1 MSRRVRLMLIGLGLV
16 AVAALVFF
24 LVLNPMRDEIDD
36 LRSQIESEKVRI
48 QKAQQ
53 EIDMGEYTKAE
64 GRRNQAR
71 LLELAKMI
79 PPGDELPSLIL
90 QIQDLADKAGIDWLR
105 ITPGSRVEGGTDT
118 YEILPLSLEFS
129 GTYFDIS
136 DFIYRAEQ
144 MVAGPGRLLT
154 VKSLDLRVDDPGQRP
169 GVSHPELGVT
179 MIIYAFVLPIEL
191 VPATTTEE
199 VIPGREPQ

>member
-1 MSRRVRLMLIGLGLV
+1 
-16 AVAALVFF
+16 VFF
-24 LVLNPMRDEIDD
+24 LVLNPMRDEIDE

-79 PPGDELPSLIL
+79 PPGNELPSLIL

-105 ITPGSRVEGGTDT
+105 ITPGSRIGGGTDT
-118 YEILPLSLEFS
+118 YEILPLTLEFS

-154 VKSLDLRVDDPGQRP
+154 VKSLDLRIDDEGRRP
-169 GVSHPELGVT
+169 GISHPELGVT
-179 MIIYAFVLPIEL
+179 MTMYAFALPIEL

-199 VIPGREPQ
+199 VIPGRE

>member
-16 AVAALVFF
+16 VVAALVFF
-24 LVLNPMRDEIDD
+24 LVLNPMRDEIDE

-105 ITPGSRVEGGTDT
+105 ISPGSRVGGGTDT
-118 YEILPLSLEFS
+118 YEILPLNLEFS
-129 GTYFDIS
+129 GTYFDIA

-154 VKSLDLRVDDPGQRP
+154 VKSLGLTVDDPGRRP
-169 GVSHPELGVT
+169 GVSHPELGVSMT
-179 MIIYAFVLPIEL
+179 MYAFLLPIEI